1 MPAGA
6 TIPGGFAAEVTA
18 AVLVTGAGTLA
29 AAAATRGFAAGD
41 AMIGAALAPGAA
53 TVVTGALLT
62 TGVEESG
69 AAGVPVVVVVVAAG
83 RDARRIPLAE
93 RVCVGGASSLVGTA
107 AAVVASMTT
116 AAGLLAAALAAAGL
130 TVALLFVAGAVS
142 GAAVTVSEAVDPA
155 NIRSRAETGGG
166 LAVAVV
172 EIFAAAGASHTS
184 KSSNVM
190 SSCNLERLGVG
201 AALFSAGFI
210 KAELTAL
217 VVVGLL
223 TTTVLA

>member
-1 MPAGA
+1 
-6 TIPGGFAAEVTA
+6 
-18 AVLVTGAGTLA
+18 
-29 AAAATRGFAAGD
+29 
-41 AMIGAALAPGAA
+41 MIGAALAPGAA

-62 TGVEESG
+62 AGVEESD
-69 AAGVPVVVVVVAAG
+69 AAGVPVVVVIVAAG

-116 AAGLLAAALAAAGL
+116 AAGLLAAAGSTLAAAGL
-130 TVALLFVAGAVS
+130 TAVLLFVAGAVS
-142 GAAVTVSEAVDPA
+142 GADVTVSEAVDPA
-155 NIRSRAETGGG
+155 NIRSRAETRGG

-172 EIFAAAGASHTS
+172 EIFAGAAGASHSS

-190 SSCNLERLGVG
+190 SLCNLERLGVG

-217 VVVGLL
+217 VEIGLL
-223 TTTVLA
+223 TTIVLA